1 MKTQFAETMKADDK
15 VGGGILVDH
24 KDGFELLTKVE
35 AVLVGKDGKELKT
48 IDLGH
53 NVITYVGRSDMAHL
67 LAGDDSAN
75 RIVNSIKC
83 GDGGHNIA
91 DPTQALPVSASDV
104 ALFGSEIIEKLT
116 SYDFPDGSSGSRV
129 RFTAEVA
136 SNEGNGSGTQAYSE
150 VGLYDLDGRMMAHK
164 TFGLITKSDAFGI
177 IWRWTII
184 L

>member
-1 MKTQFAETMKADDK
+1 MKTQFTSTIQANDDMSGNIDINHSDSIK
-15 VGGGILVDH
+15 
-24 KDGFELLTKVE
+24 FNTKVE
-35 AVLVGKDGKELKT
+35 AVLVDKEGNEIEI

-83 GDGGHNIA
+83 GDGGHNPL

-104 ALFGSEIIEKLT
+104 ALFGSEIIEKNT

-129 RFTAEVA
+129 RFTAEVG
-136 SNEGNGSGTQAYSE
+136 SNEGNGTGTQAYSE

-164 TFGLITKSDAFGI
+164 TFGLITKSEAFGI